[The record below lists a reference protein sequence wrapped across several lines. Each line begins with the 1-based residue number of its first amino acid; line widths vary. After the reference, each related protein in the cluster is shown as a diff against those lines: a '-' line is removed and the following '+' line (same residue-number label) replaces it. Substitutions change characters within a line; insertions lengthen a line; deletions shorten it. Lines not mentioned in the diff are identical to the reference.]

1 MSASN
6 PIIAL
11 LANESLTSDNFVKW
25 KSNVNIVL
33 VCENNRF
40 VLTEECPAEPAANAT
55 RSVREPYER
64 WIQANNKSRA
74 YMLASM
80 SDVLRLKHER
90 METAIEIIDS
100 LQNMFGKQSEQSC
113 HEATRKYMNA
123 KMSKGTPVRDHVL
136 NMANYI
142 NEAELHG
149 AIIDERTQ
157 VSIILESLT
166 PDFLQCTSN
175 YVMNKLD
182 CNVTQLL
189 NELQTFEA
197 ISKTRTQKAEANV
210 AETKASSSSNNKKK
224 RKNNK
229 GASTGRP
236 KKKQAAPKES
246 DKKKG
251 SKEKKPK
258 GKCFHCGVD
267 GHWKRN
273 CNKYLSELK
282 EKKKGKFDLLVLEAN
297 LVEVD
302 SQSWIIDSGS
312 NTHICSS
319 LQMLSSSREL
329 ADGECSMVVGNGA
342 DVSAVVVGAI
352 RLELGNKFL
361 VLNNVYCIP
370 GFRRNLI
377 SVSKLYEQLFTVS
390 IYNNQIVISKNGL
403 NICHANNEN
412 GLYILRPNK
421 RTLLNTELFRVERP
435 KPKKQKILDNDD
447 TYLWHLRL
455 GHISLDRI
463 NRLVKDGPLKEL
475 KVCNLPVCESCLEG
489 KMTKRSFSAKGFR
502 AKEPLE
508 LVHSDVCGPL
518 NV

>member
-11 LANESLTSDNFVKW
+11 LANESLTGDNFAKW

-33 VCENNRF
+33 VYENNRF

-64 WIQANNKSRA
+64 WIQANNKARA

-80 SDVLRLKHER
+80 SDVLRLKHKM
-90 METAIEIIDS
+90 METAIEIMDS

-113 HEATRKYMNA
+113 HEATRNMNA

-157 VSIILESLT
+157 VSIILDSLT
-166 PDFLQCTSN
+166 PDFLQFNSN

-182 CNVTQLL
+182 YNVTQLL

-210 AETKASSSSNNKKK
+210 AETKASSSSDNKKK
-224 RKNNK
+224 RNNNK
-229 GASTGRP
+229 GASAGRP
-236 KKKQAAPKES
+236 KKKQAAPKAS

-282 EKKKGKFDLLVLEAN
+282 EKRKV
-297 LVEVD
+297 
-302 SQSWIIDSGS
+302 
-312 NTHICSS
+312 
-319 LQMLSSSREL
+319 
-329 ADGECSMVVGNGA
+329 
-342 DVSAVVVGAI
+342 
-352 RLELGNKFL
+352 
-361 VLNNVYCIP
+361 
-370 GFRRNLI
+370 NLI
-377 SVSKLYEQLFTVS
+377 YWF
-390 IYNNQIVISKNGL
+390 
-403 NICHANNEN
+403 
-412 GLYILRPNK
+412 
-421 RTLLNTELFRVERP
+421 
-435 KPKKQKILDNDD
+435 
-447 TYLWHLRL
+447 
-455 GHISLDRI
+455 
-463 NRLVKDGPLKEL
+463 
-475 KVCNLPVCESCLEG
+475 
-489 KMTKRSFSAKGFR
+489 
-502 AKEPLE
+502 
-508 LVHSDVCGPL
+508 
-518 NV
+518 